1 MVSSNMITRLSL
13 IEIFLATFYGEKLE
27 QTQEQFDKPVLA
39 IDCTKIT
46 SALQACFELVSV
58 TDMLTDFVE
67 NHFKV
72 LILIN

>member
-13 IEIFLATFYGEKLE
+13 IEIFVATFYGEKLE

-39 IDCTKIT
+39 IDRTKIT

-58 TDMLTDFVE
+58 
-67 NHFKV
+67 
-72 LILIN
+72 